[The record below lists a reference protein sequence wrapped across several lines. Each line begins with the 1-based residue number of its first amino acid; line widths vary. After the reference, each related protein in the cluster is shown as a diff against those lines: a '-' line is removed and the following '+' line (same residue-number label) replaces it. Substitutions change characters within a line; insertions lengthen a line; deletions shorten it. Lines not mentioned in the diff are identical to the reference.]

1 MNRPYQS
8 VRILGVRVDDVTMA
22 EALDIMEGMIASGRP
37 HQVVTVNAEFVMRA
51 QRDESFRVVIEK
63 AHLALPDGY
72 GLLWAAR
79 RLGHP
84 LRERVA
90 GSDIVPRLA
99 ALAAQRGYRPF
110 LLGAGPGVA
119 EKAAEVLV
127 RQNPGLQIAG
137 TYAGS
142 PSPAEED
149 EIVARIVA
157 VRPDMLFVAYGAPAQ
172 DFWIYRNL
180 HRLGVPIAMGV
191 GGTLD
196 FIAGAAPR
204 APLWMRE
211 HGLEWLYRLVRQ
223 PWRWR
228 RMLALPRFALAVWRE
243 RMLLRRRQR

>member
-1 MNRPYQS
+1 MNQPRRA

-22 EALDIMEGMIASGRP
+22 EALNRMEAMIASGQP

-51 QRDESFRVVIEK
+51 QRDEAFRVVLEE

-72 GLLWAAR
+72 GLLWASR
-79 RLGHP
+79 RLGCP
-84 LRERVA
+84 LRQRVA
-90 GSDIVPRLA
+90 GSDVVPRLA
-99 ALAAQRGYRPF
+99 ALAAERGYRPF

-119 EKAAEVLV
+119 EKAAEVLM
-127 RQNPGLQIAG
+127 RQNPGLEIAG

-142 PSPAEED
+142 PSPEEED
-149 EIVARIVA
+149 EIVARVTA
-157 VRPDMLFVAYGAPAQ
+157 ARPDMLFVAYGAPAQ

-180 HRLGVPIAMGV
+180 QRLGVPLCMGV

-196 FIAGAAPR
+196 FIAGVTPR
-204 APLWMRE
+204 APVWMRE

-228 RMLALPRFALAVWRE
+228 RMLALPRFGWRVMVG
-243 RMLLRRRQR
+243 R